1 MYIDDRVLESVFW
14 ENLKVYVCEKIVKK
28 INNNNNKKITMKTNN
43 DNENME

>member
-28 INNNNNKKITMKTNN
+28 INNNNNKITMKTNN